1 MAPPQP
7 GQQQG
12 NPTAPRQGIEQLFGP
27 GGEDRAPL
35 TGNDFRQWSDQLR
48 NVEEM
53 LDDPDLR
60 SDVARLREQARSIRS
75 EYKRHSTEPNW
86 DLVRENLLEPL
97 VELQQ
102 QIHEE
107 VLRNQS
113 RDALVPIDR
122 DPVPDRYSEQV
133 KRYYEQLGN
142 ERAGRKKP
150 E

>member
-1 MAPPQP
+1 M
-7 GQQQG
+7 
-12 NPTAPRQGIEQLFGP
+12 
-27 GGEDRAPL
+27 
-35 TGNDFRQWSDQLR
+35 TGSDFRQWSDQLR

-60 SDVARLREQARSIRS
+60 SDVARLREQARSIRADF
-75 EYKRHSTEPNW
+75 KRNSKEPNW
-86 DLVRENLLEPL
+86 DLVRENLLNPL

-107 VLRNQS
+107 VLRHQS

-142 ERAGRKKP
+142 ERAGGKKKP